1 MERSSIRHVA
11 AADFAPSRQSIFKVP
26 ANPPKLQIIC
36 DVSHAAE
43 AAQKAKAQNP
53 DWILP
58 NIGLPTFQNCNG
70 GKESQF
76 TE

>member
-1 MERSSIRHVA
+1 MKRSSIRHGVA
-11 AADFAPSRQSIFKVP
+11 EDFAPSRQSISNVLP
-26 ANPPKLQIIC
+26 NTPKLQIIC

-43 AAQKAKAQNP
+43 AAQRAKEQNP
-53 DWILP
+53 DWILS
-58 NIGLPTFQNCNG
+58 NIGLPTFQSCSG

>member
-1 MERSSIRHVA
+1 MERSSIRHVVA
-11 AADFAPSRQSIFKVP
+11 EDFAPFRPSVCKVP
-26 ANPPKLQIIC
+26 ANTPNLQIIC